1 MHYSEPTTPFGQPH
15 TLAKV
20 PNLVSAKTY
29 DKAYT
34 PKKTIAVGQAAAA
47 VFGGAKHAGII
58 KKIGKKTKRSK
69 QTYVW
74 FEDLD
79 NKPVLATNCV
89 GLPAQNEFVR
99 HTHSGRWFKVG
110 EVLAPTV
117 SLFAVYI
124 KTATEKTA
132 DAATDKTKTAVAA
145 ADKTKTADA
154 ATDKTKTVD
163 TATDKTKTA
172 DAATDKTKTTADA
185 ATDKTKTADAAT
197 DETKTADAAADKT
210 KTAVAAADKTKTA
223 DAATDKTGREILQNA
238 MNVVDPVAAAAI
250 REEKKKKKAKKK
262 PTPAQG
268 TPKKQ
273 VVSFC
278 ARFLSSSHTT
288 LLRTIP

>member
-1 MHYSEPTTPFGQPH
+1 MAEKDMHYSEPTTPFGQPH

-154 ATDKTKTVD
+154 ATDKT
-163 TATDKTKTA
+163 
-172 DAATDKTKTTADA
+172 
-185 ATDKTKTADAAT
+185 
-197 DETKTADAAADKT
+197 
-210 KTAVAAADKTKTA
+210 
-223 DAATDKTGREILQNA
+223 GREILQNA